1 MALINFSWIKR
12 FEKQYHE
19 VPVTEDAIGT
29 ASGET
34 EGSSDAA
41 AVEGSCGADSDEPA
55 EKADGEVSGDEG
67 DNDAVKAAAGLTRL
81 HTLRIS
87 RMMK

>member
-19 VPVTEDAIGT
+19 VT
-29 ASGET
+29 AEGE
-34 EGSSDAA
+34 

-67 DNDAVKAAAGLTRL
+67 DNDAVKAGAGLDKASYFADKQDDEVTEDEGDSQEAAGVY
-81 HTLRIS
+81 
-87 RMMK
+87 